1 MRSRNGYTQDEVN
14 MRQKR
19 SIYFLVPIRG
29 LRRAM
34 AKASLRANWRL
45 AETFRVNLSEEEID
59 REVGEAR
66 TILLRKKAK

>member
-1 MRSRNGYTQDEVN
+1 

-34 AKASLRANWRL
+34 AKASLRRNWRL
-45 AETFRVNLSEEEID
+45 AETCWVNLSDEEMNREIQQ
-59 REVGEAR
+59 VR
-66 TILLRKKAK
+66 TICQRKKAQ